1 MTTQGF
7 LADFREHVVRGD
19 AALETRLML
28 DQWAYEPGIPS
39 NAVAP
44 VAEGFSEIPNY
55 VQAFVDGGPAAAAP
69 WEFWNTMQR
78 QRYLQTLP
86 RTLPAERLQE
96 LQRNLALDTIGNMEV
111 RFDWLILAVRNGYT
125 PSEPAI
131 ETFLTTQ
138 GRGKFIRPIYAA
150 LRAQGEWGRGVA
162 QRVYARAR
170 ATYHPIVQA
179 GVDRIMNAA

>member
-1 MTTQGF
+1 
-7 LADFREHVVRGD
+7 
-19 AALETRLML
+19 
-28 DQWAYEPGIPS
+28 
-39 NAVAP
+39 
-44 VAEGFSEIPNY
+44 
-55 VQAFVDGGPAAAAP
+55 
-69 WEFWNTMQR
+69 
-78 QRYLQTLP
+78 
-86 RTLPAERLQE
+86 LPAERLQE